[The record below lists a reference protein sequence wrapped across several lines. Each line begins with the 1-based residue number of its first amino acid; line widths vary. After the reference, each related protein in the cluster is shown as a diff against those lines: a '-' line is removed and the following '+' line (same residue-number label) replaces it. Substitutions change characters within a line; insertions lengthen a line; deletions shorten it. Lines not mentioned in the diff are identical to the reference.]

1 MRLAVATIFSTFLL
15 LGCASLPEAASF
27 NPSYAITNTD
37 DTALGQA
44 VEEEL
49 DDSPQ
54 DSGLVLLSQGTDAF
68 VARATLAVSAE
79 KTLDVQ
85 YYMFHQ
91 DTVGKL
97 FTHELAQ
104 AAERGVRVR
113 ILIDDTYGAEEEDT
127 WHSLNQ
133 HDNIEV
139 RFFNPFGRSI
149 FSKLEWVTRGGT
161 VTHRMHNKSFTAD
174 NKVTIVGGRNIG
186 DEYYSASEELSFA
199 DFDVL
204 AYGPVVSQVS
214 TQFDLYWNSGVAY
227 PVDKLLERKK
237 PISLKETLGSLSSH
251 SAHEDST
258 SYNDALKN
266 SELARQ
272 MRDGTI
278 KRFTTE
284 EAKILYDSPHKRD
297 ENIPGW
303 RDQLLITQ
311 LSPYLQSAK
320 QEINIISP
328 YFVPGDL
335 ATNAMCDAQKRG
347 VTVKILTNSLAS
359 NDVTAVH
366 GGYRKYRKILLRCGV
381 TIYELN
387 EQIKKQDQRRFRWL
401 KSVSKS
407 SLHAKIMAYDHEVMF
422 VGSFNFDQLS
432 MYRNNEIGILFKQRE
447 VVGGA
452 MEAFDKRFEEM
463 AFRLE
468 LTNDSRGREK
478 IIWHG
483 YKDGKRVTYDKEP
496 YASGWLKFL
505 AGLYGILPIEKFL

>member
-1 MRLAVATIFSTFLL
+1 MRLAVATLASSLL
-15 LGCASLPEAASF
+15 LMGCTSLPEAASF
-27 NPSYAITNTD
+27 NPSYAIINTD
-37 DTALGQA
+37 DTALGRA
-44 VEEEL
+44 VDREL
-49 DDSPQ
+49 DDTPQ
-54 DSGLVLLSQGTDAF
+54 ENGLVLLNQGTDAF

-91 DTVGKL
+91 DTVGQL
-97 FTHELAQ
+97 FTHHLAQ

-113 ILIDDTYGAEEEDT
+113 ILLDDTYGAEEEDT

-133 HDNIEV
+133 HPNIQI
-139 RFFNPFGRSI
+139 RFFNPFSRSL

-174 NKVTIVGGRNIG
+174 NKVAIVGGRNIG
-186 DEYYSASEELSFA
+186 DEYYAASEELSFA

-204 AYGPVVSQVS
+204 AYGPIVHEVSD
-214 TQFDLYWNSGVAY
+214 QFDLYWNSGVAY
-227 PVDKLLERKK
+227 PVEKLLKN
-237 PISLKETLGSLSSH
+237 KEAIALEETIKSLSDH
-251 SAHEDST
+251 AINEDSS
-258 SYNDALKN
+258 SYNDALEN
-266 SELARQ
+266 SDLANQ

-278 KRFTTE
+278 KRFVTE
-284 EAKILYDSPHKRD
+284 DAKILYDSPHKRD
-297 ENIPGW
+297 ESIPGW
-303 RDQLLITQ
+303 RDKLLITQ
-311 LSPYLQSAK
+311 LSPYLLSAK
-320 QEINIISP
+320 KEINIISP

-366 GGYRKYRKILLRCGV
+366 GGYRKYRKTLLRCGV

-401 KSVSKS
+401 KNVSKS

-432 MYRNNEIGILFKQRE
+432 MYRNNEVGILFKQRE

-452 MEAFDKRFEEM
+452 MEVFDKRFEEM

-468 LTNDSRGREK
+468 LTNDSSGREK
-478 IIWHG
+478 IVWHG

-505 AGLYGILPIEKFL
+505 SGLYGVLPIEKFL